1 MAKAKVN
8 PFPYSDTNKRYHTF
22 DYYLRQRFGRKC
34 ARITL
39 DAGFSCP
46 NIDGNAGR
54 GGCLYCSHPGKN
66 KCAPKP
72 LAEQFAER
80 REVESKKWPGSASIV
95 YFNEGTNTY
104 APIERL
110 RELYEEALS
119 FPDVVG
125 IAIATRA
132 DALTPEIIE
141 YLHELDRRTFL
152 VVELGLQ
159 SAHDITAAR
168 INRGHDFACFTRA
181 IEALK
186 GLNIC
191 VHIING
197 LPGEDAAMML
207 ETARIIADLNPM
219 MVKIHMLYISRGTA
233 IAKLWEKGEI
243 PMLTLEEYVR
253 ITADQLELFPPETVI
268 GRITGD
274 GDRASLLAPEW
285 TLKKLVVMNEI
296 DKLLA
301 VRDSMQGLGYTKKK

>member
-1 MAKAKVN
+1 MAKGKVN
-8 PFPYSDTNKRYHTF
+8 PFPYSDTNKRYYTF

-46 NIDGNAGR
+46 NIDGTVGR
-54 GGCLYCSHPGKN
+54 GGCLYCTHPTAEK
-66 KCAPKP
+66 AVPKP
-72 LAEQFAER
+72 LAQQFAEH
-80 REVESKKWPGSASIV
+80 REIESKKWPGSASIV

-104 APIERL
+104 APLEKL

-125 IAIATRA
+125 LAIATRA
-132 DALTPEIIE
+132 DSLTPEIID
-141 YLHELDRRTFL
+141 YLRDLDRRTFL

-159 SAHDITAAR
+159 SAHDVTAGR
-168 INRGHDFACFTRA
+168 INRGHDFDCFARA
-181 IEALK
+181 MNELK

-197 LPGEDAAMML
+197 LPGEDAEMML
-207 ETARIIADLNPM
+207 DTIRVIADLHPM
-219 MVKIHMLYISRGTA
+219 MVKIHMLYISRDTA
-233 IAKLWEKGEI
+233 IAKLWERGEI

-253 ITADQLELFPPETVI
+253 ITADQLELLPPDTVI

-274 GDRASLLAPEW
+274 GERSSLLAPEW

-301 VRDSMQGLGYTKKK
+301 ARDSMQGIKYRK

>member
-1 MAKAKVN
+1 MAKGKVN
-8 PFPYSDTNKRYHTF
+8 PFPYSDSNKRYHTF

-46 NIDGNAGR
+46 NIDGKAAR
-54 GGCLYCSHPGKN
+54 GGCLYCSHPTK
-66 KCAPKP
+66 KECTPAS

-104 APIERL
+104 APVERL
-110 RELYEEALS
+110 RELYDEALS

-132 DALTPEIIE
+132 DALTPEIVD
-141 YLHELDRRTFL
+141 YLRELDRRTFL
-152 VVELGLQ
+152 VIELGLQ
-159 SAHDITAAR
+159 SAHDVTAKR
-168 INRGHDFACFTRA
+168 INRGHDLACFMRA
-181 IEALK
+181 IEMLD
-186 GLNIC
+186 GLNVC

-197 LPGEDAAMML
+197 LPGEDRDMML
-207 ETARIIADLNPM
+207 ETARIVADIRPM
-219 MVKIHMLYISRGTA
+219 MVKIHMLYISRQTA
-233 IAKLWEKGEI
+233 IAKLWEKGEV
-243 PMLTLEEYVR
+243 PMLTLEEYVS
-253 ITADQLELFPPETVI
+253 ITTDQLEILPAETVI

-274 GDRASLLAPEW
+274 GDRGTLLAPEW

-301 VRDSMQGLGYTKKK
+301 ARDSMQGSGYKE

>member
-1 MAKAKVN
+1 MAKGKVN
-8 PFPYSDTNKRYHTF
+8 PFPYSDSNKRYHTF

-46 NIDGNAGR
+46 NIDGSAGT
-54 GGCLYCSHPGKN
+54 GGCIYCVHPTLHK
-66 KCAPKP
+66 PTPPP
-72 LAEQFAER
+72 LAEQFKER

-104 APIERL
+104 APLERL

-125 IAIATRA
+125 LAIATRA
-132 DALTPEIIE
+132 DALTPEIVD
-141 YLHELDRRTFL
+141 YLRELDRRTFL
-152 VVELGLQ
+152 VIELGLQ
-159 SAHDITAAR
+159 SAHDITAKR
-168 INRGHDFACFTRA
+168 INRGHDLACFMRA
-181 IEALK
+181 IEMLR
-186 GLNIC
+186 GLNVC

-207 ETARIIADLNPM
+207 ETARIVADLNPM
-219 MVKIHMLYISRGTA
+219 MVKIHMLYISSQTTLAR
-233 IAKLWEKGEI
+233 LWEKGEI
-243 PMLTLEEYVR
+243 PMLSLEEYVR
-253 ITADQLELFPPETVI
+253 ITADQLELLPPETVI

-274 GDRASLLAPEW
+274 GDRATLLAPEW

-296 DKLLA
+296 DKLLVA
-301 VRDSMQGLGYTKKK
+301 RDSMQGIRYSKK

>member
-1 MAKAKVN
+1 MAKTKVN
-8 PFPYSDTNKRYHTF
+8 RFAYSDSNKRYHTF

-46 NIDGNAGR
+46 NIDGSAGC
-54 GGCLYCSHPGKN
+54 GGCLYCVHPTKEVR
-66 KCAPKP
+66 APKP

-104 APIERL
+104 APVERL

-119 FPDVVG
+119 FDDVVG

-132 DALTPEIIE
+132 DALTPEIVD
-141 YLHELDRRTFL
+141 YLRELDRRTFL

-159 SAHDITAAR
+159 SAHDVTAKR
-168 INRGHDFACFTRA
+168 INRGHDLACFMRA
-181 IEALK
+181 IEMLD

-197 LPGEDAAMML
+197 LPGEDRDMML
-207 ETARIIADLNPM
+207 ETARIVADIRPM

-233 IAKLWEKGEI
+233 IAKLWEKGEV
-243 PMLTLEEYVR
+243 PMLSLEEYVG
-253 ITADQLELFPPETVI
+253 ITADQLELFPAETVI

-274 GDRASLLAPEW
+274 GDRAALLAPEW

-301 VRDSMQGLGYTKKK
+301 ARDSMQGIKFDINS

>member
-1 MAKAKVN
+1 MAKGKVN
-8 PFPYSDTNKRYHTF
+8 PFPYSDSNKRYHTF

-46 NIDGNAGR
+46 NIDGKAGK
-54 GGCLYCSHPGKN
+54 GGCLYCVHPGSHKPHP
-66 KCAPKP
+66 AP
-72 LAEQFAER
+72 LSEQFWER

-125 IAIATRA
+125 LAIATRA
-132 DALTPEIIE
+132 DALTPEIVD
-141 YLHELDRRTFL
+141 YLRELDRRTFL
-152 VVELGLQ
+152 VIELGLQ
-159 SAHDITAAR
+159 SAHDITAKR
-168 INRGHDFACFTRA
+168 INRGHDLACFMRA
-181 IEALK
+181 VEMLD

-197 LPGEDAAMML
+197 LPGEDAQMML
-207 ETARIIADLNPM
+207 ETAHIIADIRPM

-233 IAKLWEKGEI
+233 IAKLWEKGDI
-243 PMLTLEEYVR
+243 PMLTLEEYVH
-253 ITADQLELFPPETVI
+253 ITANQLELLPPETVI

-301 VRDSMQGLGYTKKK
+301 ARDSMQGIRYR

>member
-8 PFPYSDTNKRYHTF
+8 PFPYSDSNKRYHTF

-46 NIDGNAGR
+46 NIDGNAAR
-54 GGCLYCSHPGKN
+54 GGCLYCSHPGKS
-66 KCAPKP
+66 KCAPNP
-72 LAEQFAER
+72 LSEQFAER

-104 APIERL
+104 APVERL

-119 FPDVVG
+119 FDDVVG

-132 DALTPEIIE
+132 DALTPEIVD
-141 YLHELDRRTFL
+141 YLRELDRRTFL

-159 SAHDITAAR
+159 SAHDVTAKR
-168 INRGHDFACFTRA
+168 INRGHDLACFMRA
-181 IEALK
+181 IEALR
-186 GLNIC
+186 GLNVC

-197 LPGEDAAMML
+197 LPGETPEMML
-207 ETARIIADLNPM
+207 QTARIIADLNPM

-233 IAKLWEKGEI
+233 IAKLWEKGEV
-243 PMLTLEEYVR
+243 PMLSLEEYVG
-253 ITADQLELFPPETVI
+253 ITADQLELFPAETVI

-274 GDRASLLAPEW
+274 GDRATLLAPEW

-301 VRDSMQGLGYTKKK
+301 ARDSMQGINFQK